1 MTKQKKITLF
11 TVIFLVIACICLT
24 PKTLQNDTFYL
35 IKIGEDILARG
46 LDFKDHFTYVADLS
60 YTYPHFLYNIFLALV
75 YRIAGFTGVYIS
87 TIFFYIVFALSL
99 FYILKKL
106 ATTSPLPPKTPK
118 LTVQALN
125 LLPSLLTFSQL
136 FCSHLQLLLVLKS
149 SHTLFLSGKFIS

>member
-87 TIFFYIVFALSL
+87 TIFVYIVFALSL